1 MTDDAVTAIS
11 STAQE
16 LLEQILSQ
24 GKDLLAQGKDHTAD
38 LSAKG
43 KDIAKRGEDILVD
56 KLGLE
61 DTDVSREALRKGVGA
76 GAAAGA
82 LALLLSRRSGRK
94 LAALGGLGA
103 LGVLAFKAH
112 QAGKMPTSV
121 DEVVGLL
128 KGKPAND
135 RAEILLRAMV
145 AAAKADGQISQ
156 DEQALIDT
164 HDGTSH
170 HQLQA
175 ILNEAPNP
183 KAIGALAKDTQTA
196 IEIYAVSAR
205 VANGL
210 NPRERDYLDR
220 LAMAMGLDPDM
231 AAKVET
237 HVRTG

>member
-1 MTDDAVTAIS
+1 MTSPTANAAT
-11 STAQE
+11 TAHE

-24 GKDLLAQGKDHTAD
+24 GKGLLAQGKAQSAD

-56 KLGLE
+56 KLGLDDNE
-61 DTDVSREALRKGVGA
+61 VSRDALRKGVGT

-94 LAALGGLGA
+94 VAALGGLGA
-103 LGVLAFKAH
+103 LGVLAYKAH

-145 AAAKADGQISQ
+145 AAAKADGHISEE
-156 DEQALIDT
+156 EQVLIGA
-164 HDGTSH
+164 HKGANNA
-170 HQLQA
+170 QLEA
-175 ILNEAPNP
+175 ILQEGADP
-183 KAIGALAKDTQTA
+183 KAIAGLAKDMQTK
-196 IEIYAVSAR
+196 IEVYAVSAR

-210 NPRERDYLDR
+210 NPKERDYLDR

-237 HVRTG
+237 EVRTG

>member
-1 MTDDAVTAIS
+1 MTANAN
-11 STAQE
+11 TAQD

-24 GKDLLAQGKDHTAD
+24 GKVLLSHGKDQTAD

-43 KDIAKRGEDILVD
+43 IDIAKRGEDILVD
-56 KLGLE
+56 KLGIE
-61 DTDVSREALRKGVGA
+61 DTDVSRDALRKGAAA

-94 LAALGGLGA
+94 MATLGGLGA

-112 QAGKMPTSV
+112 QAGKMPSSMDDV
-121 DEVVGLL
+121 IGIL

-145 AAAKADGQISQ
+145 AAAKADGHISEE
-156 DEQALIDT
+156 EQTLLDA
-164 HDGTSH
+164 H
-170 HQLQA
+170 HSSDNRQLQA
-175 ILNEAPNP
+175 ILNESPNP
-183 KAIGALAKDTQTA
+183 KAIAALAKDTQTA
-196 IEIYAVSAR
+196 IEIYAISAR
-205 VANGL
+205 VANGV
-210 NPRERDYLDR
+210 NPKERDYLDR

-237 HVRTG
+237 QVRTG

>member
-1 MTDDAVTAIS
+1 MTTPTTQPATAHDF
-11 STAQE
+11 
-16 LLEQILSQ
+16 LEQILAQ
-24 GKDLLAQGKDHTAD
+24 GKGLLAQGKAQSAD

-43 KDIAKRGEDILVD
+43 KDIAKRGEDVLVD

-61 DTDVSREALRKGVGA
+61 DTDVTRDALRKGVGT

-103 LGVLAFKAH
+103 LGMLAFKAH
-112 QAGKMPTSV
+112 QAGKMPSSV

-128 KGKPAND
+128 KGNAAND

-145 AAAKADGQISQ
+145 AAAKADGHISEE
-156 DEQALIDT
+156 EQVLIGA
-164 HDGTSH
+164 HKGANNA
-170 HQLQA
+170 QLEAILQEGANPQA
-175 ILNEAPNP
+175 IA
-183 KAIGALAKDTQTA
+183 ALATNMQLA

-210 NPRERDYLDR
+210 NPKERDYLDS
-220 LAMAMGLDPDM
+220 LAMAMKLDPDM

-237 HVRTG
+237 QVRTG